1 MNNILA
7 ALLAFDTTSRH
18 SNLAMIDWIADFLAA
33 RGVASRRFYDPS
45 GGKANLYARL
55 GPSGGGGDA
64 LGPYRRGPGG
74 RPGWSVPPF
83 SLTER
88 DGRYYGR
95 GSADMKGF
103 LACVLAAVDDFLAAP
118 LRMPLH
124 LAFSYDEEVGCLGVR
139 SLVDFLQASPE
150 KPALCLIG
158 EPTEMQPVF
167 GHKGKLAM
175 RCCIGGRPAI
185 RPMPRRG

>member
-1 MNNILA
+1 ML
-7 ALLAFDTTSRH
+7 
-18 SNLAMIDWIADFLAA
+18 
-33 RGVASRRFYDPS
+33 S
-45 GGKANLYARL
+45 GHTDVVPVDGQ
-55 GPSGGGGDA
+55 D
-64 LGPYRRGPGG
+64 
-74 RPGWSVPPF
+74 WSVPPF

-88 DGRYYGR
+88 DGRYYGC

-103 LACVLAAVDDFLAAP
+103 LACVLTAVDDFLAAP

-175 RCCIGGRPAI
+175 RCCIEGQACHSAYAPQGERHPLRGQADQPPGSAGRASGPAAGQPLFAAFQHPAGGHHSG
-185 RPMPRRG
+185 RRRAEHRSAVLSL

>member
-1 MNNILA
+1 MASPAMNNILA

-18 SNLAMIDWIADFLAA
+18 SNLAMINWIADFLAA

-55 GPSGGGGDA
+55 GRPAAVGDA
-64 LGPYRRGPGG
+64 LGPHRRGPGG
-74 RPGWSVPPF
+74 RPGLERSAF

-88 DGRYYGR
+88 DGRYCCR

-139 SLVDFLQASPE
+139 SLGGFSAGLA
-150 KPALCLIG
+150 G
-158 EPTEMQPVF
+158 ETGAVP
-167 GHKGKLAM
+167 H
-175 RCCIGGRPAI
+175 
-185 RPMPRRG
+185 RRADRDAAGVRS